1 MKNILSFLFLVLMLS
16 GCASGRY
23 ILTDSGKHKRILVK
37 TINEMYHSGQISKKP
52 ILVIDGIPY
61 RFEKELKESKLS
73 FSKDEIEKIQL
84 LKKEVGIRIYGEYAQ
99 CGVLLITT
107 KSPSS
112 KNN

>member
-1 MKNILSFLFLVLMLS
+1 MLS

-23 ILTDSGKHKRILVK
+23 ILTDSGKDKRILVE

-84 LKKEVGIRIYGEYAQ
+84 
-99 CGVLLITT
+99 
-107 KSPSS
+107 
-112 KNN
+112 